1 VIEPAV
7 SKYDILGV
15 LVDAVTPQQAV
26 DRVLEAARART
37 SYSVT
42 ALAVHGVMTG
52 VDDAEQRYRLNH
64 FDLVTPDGQPVR
76 WALNRLYGCALDE
89 RVYGPTLMRDLCAQA
104 AHEQLP
110 IALYGSTP
118 DVLEKLA
125 TNLRNEFADL
135 QIVGA
140 WPSQF
145 RTGTD
150 DQADAVADLI
160 AAAEPALVFV
170 GLGCPRQ
177 EQFVYEL
184 GARIGVP
191 TLAVGAAFEYHAG
204 VTTEPPKW
212 MQDAGLQWLH
222 RLAADPKRLAHRYLV
237 LSSRY
242 VGLIARQAAGRPA
255 AQSVAVAPARRINNL

>member
-1 VIEPAV
+1 M
-7 SKYDILGV
+7 SKHDILGV

-26 DRVLEAARART
+26 DLVIDAARART
-37 SYSVT
+37 PCSVT

-52 VDDAEQRYRLNH
+52 VDDPEQRYRLNQ

-76 WALNRLYGCALDE
+76 WALNRLYGCNLDE

-104 AHEQLP
+104 AREQLP

-118 DVLEKLA
+118 DVLEKLSA
-125 TNLRNEFADL
+125 NLRNEFGGL
-135 QIVGA
+135 TIVGT

-145 RTGTD
+145 RTGSD
-150 DQADAVADLI
+150 DQADAVADMI

-184 GARIGVP
+184 GERIGVP

-222 RLAADPKRLAHRYLV
+222 RLAADPKRLAHRYVV

-242 VGLIARQAAGRPA
+242 VGLIVRQAAGRPA
-255 AQSVAVAPARRINNL
+255 AQSPAQVPVRRINNL